1 MNKPKLYIGTAG
13 WSYKDWVGSFY
24 PFKQSKE
31 FNWLE
36 FYSRYFNAV
45 EVNSSYYAYLSP
57 RVAESWLR
65 QVEESDDFLFTVK
78 LHQDFTHKRKYG
90 KEQIEAVKYILD
102 LLKKEERLGGL
113 LMQFPYS
120 FGFNDGAVDYLRR
133 LIETFGEYDKFV
145 EVRHK
150 SWKGK
155 KAKTVTFCSID
166 QPEIGES
173 IGFEPVTGNGAAYI
187 RLHGRN
193 VEVWKKSLNN
203 FGKKQTYEEQNAR
216 YQYLYSPGEIIE
228 IADEIKELY
237 DEVKKIFVIT
247 NNHPRGDAVANA
259 FELMHYLSDRK
270 KIRMPETI
278 VSAYTQ
284 LNEFLTN

>member
-24 PFKQSKE
+24 PFSQSE
-31 FNWLE
+31 DFNWLE

-45 EVNSSYYAYLSP
+45 EVNASYYAYLSP

-65 QVEESDDFLFTVK
+65 QTEDRNVFLFTVK
-78 LHQDFTHKRKYG
+78 LHRDFTHKRKYG

-120 FGFNDGAVDYLRR
+120 FDFNNANVEYLRK
-133 LIETFGEYDKFV
+133 LIETFEEYEKFV

-173 IGFEPVTGNGAAYI
+173 IGFEPVAGNGAAYV

-193 VEVWKKSLNN
+193 AEEWKKSLNN
-203 FGKKQTYEEQNAR
+203 FGKKQTYEERNAR

-228 IADEIKELY
+228 IADKIKELY

-247 NNHPRGDAVANA
+247 NNHPRGDAVVNA
-259 FELMHYLSDRK
+259 FELMHYLNDRR
-270 KIRMPETI
+270 KIKMPETI
-278 VSAYTQ
+278 VRA
-284 LNEFLTN
+284 FPHATNFTN